1 MTTAILTQTNSS
13 LSPWNGSSV
22 VLGWDAQDSARHI
35 RRHQTGAPPTPVKLY
50 LSAGVSPSAS
60 ALWQMAGSLIR
71 DSQAW
76 FTLFA
81 SMPDAEHETVTITA
95 NEGANPDV
103 MESLA
108 AAAQAG
114 DERAFVSA
122 CSAVDWQTRSAE
134 DHAWAIQLA
143 LSAGAHL
150 AARNLASQA
159 AKRFPSHLEMQRY
172 NRVLAP
178 PTVTKNTLPA
188 DPSLAANRDWLATCS
203 HLYRGKWVGLRNGQ
217 LLGSASSLA
226 ILAEQIGDTKGVL
239 LTKVF

>member
-22 VLGWDAQDSARHI
+22 VLGWDAQGSAQHFTRRQTSISPAPVDLYMSAGISRSARAI
-35 RRHQTGAPPTPVKLY
+35 GQIADN
-50 LSAGVSPSAS
+50 
-60 ALWQMAGSLIR
+60 LIT
-71 DSQAW
+71 DIQAW
-76 FTLFA
+76 FVLFA

-95 NEGANPDV
+95 NEGAKPDL

-108 AAAQAG
+108 DAAQAG
-114 DERAFVSA
+114 DVRAFVSA

-159 AKRFPSHLEMQRY
+159 AKRFPSHPEMQRY

-178 PTVTKNTLPA
+178 PTVTKSTLPA
-188 DPSLAANRDWLATCS
+188 DPSLAANRDWLATCG
-203 HLYRGKWVGLRNGQ
+203 HLYQGKWVGLRNGQ
-217 LLGSASSLA
+217 LLDSASSLTA
-226 ILAEQIGDTKGVL
+226 LAEQIGDTKGVL